1 MENLKYQNWNLQEP
15 AMENRFIVKLT
26 NTNIPEYLFRRYEIY
41 NEGEELIFITEFW
54 ETINYTFNPIDFF
67 KITGVDISY
76 LDPTG
81 VEHNGI
87 TFDVKGSNF
96 NKVGSYISN
105 EIITIKL
112 KFVVDKNTV
121 KLKYE
126 NNGGN

>member
-15 AMENRFIVKLT
+15 AMENRFIVKLV
-26 NTNIPEYLFRRYEIY
+26 NTNIPEYLFRSYEIY

-87 TFDVKGSNF
+87 IFDVKGSNF